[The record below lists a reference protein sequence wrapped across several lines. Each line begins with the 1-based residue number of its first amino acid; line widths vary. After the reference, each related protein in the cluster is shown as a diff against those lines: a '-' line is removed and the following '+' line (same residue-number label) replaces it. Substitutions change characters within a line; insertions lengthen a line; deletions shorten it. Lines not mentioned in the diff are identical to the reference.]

1 MRLPDLLNDFLK
13 FTYTEVHSSKTY
25 QTNYRND
32 PWKKKIS
39 DKFLKVVL
47 GSWKDWAEGT
57 EIARIPFTLEHA
69 EPSLVS
75 KPYIRMLSLLES
87 VDLTDIS

>member
-1 MRLPDLLNDFLK
+1 MIP
-13 FTYTEVHSSKTY
+13 E
-25 QTNYRND
+25 
-32 PWKKKIS
+32 KKIS